1 MGFGW
6 SNAVYAEGSVDLIR
20 ENPTNPRSDGARPY
34 LDYRNDPTGN
44 IPRTTIIKVYAEQGE
59 TINLGSSAMAY
70 GLGGGAGDIQ
80 FRSPD
85 GTSGNCSSADPET
98 GFIRNIDQERAGSG
112 TGYTPCTINVGAGQ
126 TGVWEIDFVSPT
138 QTSPIDPPP
147 TGANAPW
154 TQPTN
159 VGYVAAWD
167 VTVRDETQTV
177 IPGRA
182 YANYMAL
189 NMGSNNVGLNSIA
202 FILTD
207 QGYLYRVDLNGLDPY
222 GFIFF
227 ANSKGFTDSPCPGGN
242 PLYSSVPIFP
252 VPGNI
257 CIPAEADSPLTN
269 DITYKIFFNAP
280 SSDLPTEASVPPSLT
295 DPDGFTWLRR
305 IPPPIPTTSN
315 FAFQGREGTPGQA
328 GSDPSLTLGGTFSFD
343 ASSPGF
349 YSIVIDVNRNGT
361 FGDSPDVVLQDRI
374 TQVNAG
380 PITRAWNGTDRN
392 GNPLPAGF
400 TPYVSELSFYVGDVH
415 FPFLDPENNREG
427 LVIERVDPTN
437 PTLPSVNSIVYYN
450 DTELQTIGVPTSP
463 IAALG
468 GVDSLRPTRGAR
480 GFDGGFGDNNGIDTW
495 TSLVNPITLTGG
507 ILIQKADLSITKTD
521 NPDPVAVGDA
531 ISYTLTVT
539 SNPSVAPDI
548 YSNVAGARVTDTV
561 PPEITGVSWSCAV
574 TSGIG
579 ACGTASGTGNT
590 IDLTVDLNVEATATI
605 TVNGTVSSAGSGT
618 LTNTA
623 NVGRPPDVF
632 DPNLT
637 NNTDNE
643 NTTITASPVQPVG
656 TKSARLLTDT
666 DGSGSVTA
674 GDIIEYTVT
683 YSNQQPDID
692 ITDFLATDRLDPN
705 NLSLV
710 AGSYSLTATGAQ
722 TTITANPNFN
732 GTTNTNLNTAGTLGR
747 GGGQVVIRYQ
757 AQITAPVGTQISNQA
772 TATSNGGT
780 VPLSITDALQ
790 GAGDLP
796 QTSDDGTNQGNLP
809 STGDD
814 EPTLITVG
822 NPTPNPIQPV
832 GTKSA
837 RLLTDRDNTGSVTP
851 GDIIEYTVTYT
862 NAQPGTDITDF
873 LATDRLDPNNL
884 SLVAGS
890 YSLTATGAQTTIT
903 ANPNFNGTSNTNLNT
918 AGTLGRGG
926 GQVVIKYQAQIIAPA
941 GTQISNQA
949 TATSNGGTVP
959 VSITDA
965 LQGAGDLPQTS
976 DDGTNQGNLPS
987 TGDDEPTL
995 ITVGNPTPN
1004 PIQPVGTKSARLLTD
1019 RDNTGSVTAGDII
1032 EYTVTYTNAQ
1042 PGTDITD
1049 FLATDRLDPNNLSLV
1064 AGSYSLTATG
1074 AQTTI
1079 TANPNFNGTSNTNL
1093 NTAGTLGRGGGQ
1105 VVIRYQAQIT
1115 APPGTQISNQATAT
1129 SNGGTVPVSITDAL
1143 QGAGD
1148 LPQTSDDGTNQGNL
1162 PSTGDDEPTLITVG
1176 NPTPN
1181 PIQPVGTKSARLLT
1195 DSDGSGSVTAGDII
1209 EYTVT
1214 YSNQTPD
1221 TDITNFLASD
1231 RLEPSQVS
1239 FVSGSYSLTATGA
1252 QTTITANPN
1261 FNGTS
1266 NTNLN
1271 TAGTLGRGGGQV
1283 VIKYQA
1289 QIIAPAGT
1297 QISNQA
1303 SATSIGGTVNLSLTD
1318 AVQDT
1323 GDLPQTGDNGIDQG
1337 NLPSTG
1343 DDEPTLITVGN
1354 STPNPVQPFGTK
1366 SARIFTDTDQSGSVT
1381 AGDIIEYTV
1390 TYTNQQPDTNVI
1402 DFLATDSL
1410 DRNNL
1415 SFVPGSYSLTATG
1428 AQTTITPNPNFN
1440 GTTNTNLNTPGTL
1453 GRGGGQVVIK
1463 YQAQITAAPGT
1474 QISNQAEA
1482 TSNGG
1487 TVPLSRT
1494 DAVQGLGGL
1503 PQLGDDG
1510 TNQGNLPDSRDDDAT
1525 LITVSASGPARL
1537 RLVKRITT
1545 VTRGGV
1551 PISGFNFSS
1560 FVDDPNDDNDTAAGW
1575 SQLPTDAPVG
1585 AVTLGSQATL
1595 QSGDEVEY
1603 TVYFLSDGSQTSQNI
1618 KFCDPI
1624 PTGTTFIADSFGSG
1638 RGILLNRGGTQ
1649 TPQTNDADTD
1659 SGAFFSPLT
1668 AVTTPPCSDSN
1679 NPNGSVFLEM
1689 GDIPNTAPSNVGFVR
1704 FRVRID

>member
-1 MGFGW
+1 
-6 SNAVYAEGSVDLIR
+6 
-20 ENPTNPRSDGARPY
+20 
-34 LDYRNDPTGN
+34 
-44 IPRTTIIKVYAEQGE
+44 
-59 TINLGSSAMAY
+59 
-70 GLGGGAGDIQ
+70 
-80 FRSPD
+80 
-85 GTSGNCSSADPET
+85 
-98 GFIRNIDQERAGSG
+98 
-112 TGYTPCTINVGAGQ
+112 
-126 TGVWEIDFVSPT
+126 
-138 QTSPIDPPP
+138 
-147 TGANAPW
+147 
-154 TQPTN
+154 
-159 VGYVAAWD
+159 
-167 VTVRDETQTV
+167 
-177 IPGRA
+177 
-182 YANYMAL
+182 
-189 NMGSNNVGLNSIA
+189 
-202 FILTD
+202 
-207 QGYLYRVDLNGLDPY
+207 
-222 GFIFF
+222 
-227 ANSKGFTDSPCPGGN
+227 
-242 PLYSSVPIFP
+242 
-252 VPGNI
+252 
-257 CIPAEADSPLTN
+257 
-269 DITYKIFFNAP
+269 
-280 SSDLPTEASVPPSLT
+280 
-295 DPDGFTWLRR
+295 
-305 IPPPIPTTSN
+305 
-315 FAFQGREGTPGQA
+315 
-328 GSDPSLTLGGTFSFD
+328 
-343 ASSPGF
+343 
-349 YSIVIDVNRNGT
+349 
-361 FGDSPDVVLQDRI
+361 
-374 TQVNAG
+374 
-380 PITRAWNGTDRN
+380 
-392 GNPLPAGF
+392 
-400 TPYVSELSFYVGDVH
+400 
-415 FPFLDPENNREG
+415 
-427 LVIERVDPTN
+427 
-437 PTLPSVNSIVYYN
+437 
-450 DTELQTIGVPTSP
+450 
-463 IAALG
+463 
-468 GVDSLRPTRGAR
+468 
-480 GFDGGFGDNNGIDTW
+480 
-495 TSLVNPITLTGG
+495 
-507 ILIQKADLSITKTD
+507 
-521 NPDPVAVGDA
+521 
-531 ISYTLTVT
+531 
-539 SNPSVAPDI
+539 
-548 YSNVAGARVTDTV
+548 
-561 PPEITGVSWSCAV
+561 
-574 TSGIG
+574 
-579 ACGTASGTGNT
+579 
-590 IDLTVDLNVEATATI
+590 
-605 TVNGTVSSAGSGT
+605 
-618 LTNTA
+618 
-623 NVGRPPDVF
+623 
-632 DPNLT
+632 
-637 NNTDNE
+637 
-643 NTTITASPVQPVG
+643 VQPVG

-666 DGSGSVTA
+666 DASGSVT
-674 GDIIEYTVT
+674 
-683 YSNQQPDID
+683 S
-692 ITDFLATDRLDPN
+692 
-705 NLSLV
+705 
-710 AGSYSLTATGAQ
+710 
-722 TTITANPNFN
+722 
-732 GTTNTNLNTAGTLGR
+732 
-747 GGGQVVIRYQ
+747 
-757 AQITAPVGTQISNQA
+757 
-772 TATSNGGT
+772 
-780 VPLSITDALQ
+780 
-790 GAGDLP
+790 
-796 QTSDDGTNQGNLP
+796 
-809 STGDD
+809 
-814 EPTLITVG
+814 
-822 NPTPNPIQPV
+822 
-832 GTKSA
+832 
-837 RLLTDRDNTGSVTP
+837 

-862 NAQPGTDITDF
+862 NQTPDTDITDF
-873 LATDRLDPNNL
+873 LATDRLDSNNL

-965 LQGAGDLPQTS
+965 LQGAGDLPQTG

-1004 PIQPVGTKSARLLTD
+1004 PVQPVGTKSARLLTD
-1019 RDNTGSVTAGDII
+1019 TDNTGSVTAGDII

-1049 FLATDRLDPNNLSLV
+1049 FLATDRLDSNNLSLV

-1074 AQTTI
+1074 AQTTV
-1079 TANPNFNGTSNTNL
+1079 TANPNFNGTTNTNL

-1115 APPGTQISNQATAT
+1115 AAPGTQISNQATAT
-1129 SNGGTVPVSITDAL
+1129 SNGGTVPVSLTDAR

-1148 LPQTSDDGTNQGNL
+1148 LPQIDDDGTNQGNL
-1162 PSTGDDEPTLITVG
+1162 PSTGDDEPTLITVE

-1181 PIQPVGTKSARLLT
+1181 PVQPVGTKSARLLT
-1195 DSDGSGSVTAGDII
+1195 DTDASGSVTSGDII

-1221 TDITNFLASD
+1221 TDITDFLATD
-1231 RLEPSQVS
+1231 RLDSNNLSLVA
-1239 FVSGSYSLTATGA
+1239 GSYSLTATGA
-1252 QTTITANPN
+1252 QTTVTANPN

-1271 TAGTLGRGGGQV
+1271 TPGTLGRGGGQV

-1289 QIIAPAGT
+1289 VITAAPGT

-1303 SATSIGGTVNLSLTD
+1303 TATSNGGTVPLSLTD
-1318 AVQDT
+1318 ARQGA
-1323 GDLPQTGDNGIDQG
+1323 GDLPQIDDDGTNQG

-1343 DDEPTLITVGN
+1343 DDEPTLIRVELPTL
-1354 STPNPVQPFGTK
+1354 SPVQPFGTK

-1402 DFLATDSL
+1402 DFLATDNL

-1440 GTTNTNLNTPGTL
+1440 GTSNTNLNTPGTL

-1463 YQAQITAAPGT
+1463 YQAQITAVPGT

-1585 AVTLGSQATL
+1585 AVTLGPEATL

-1624 PTGTTFIADSFGSG
+1624 PTGTTFIGDSFGSG

-1679 NPNGSVFLEM
+1679 NPNGSVFLQM